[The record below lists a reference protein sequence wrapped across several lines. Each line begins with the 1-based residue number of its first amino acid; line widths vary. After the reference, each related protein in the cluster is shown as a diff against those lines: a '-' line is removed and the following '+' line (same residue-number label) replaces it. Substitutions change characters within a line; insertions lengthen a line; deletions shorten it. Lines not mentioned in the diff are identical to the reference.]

1 MSICYCR
8 FSILQIYL
16 VCYYLYCSELV
27 CCCSFIGMGVP
38 NECERA
44 ELSRFL
50 TIVKKDVNT
59 QREDAIIERC
69 RYIIEQC
76 EHAIELKREL
86 FETVRFG
93 EQRAEILDYWRPRL
107 EKIRE
112 RSKEATKGF
121 ES

>member
-8 FSILQIYL
+8 LSLLQVY
-16 VCYYLYCSELV
+16 LV
-27 CCCSFIGMGVP
+27 CCCLFCSKLNCCCSSVGMGVP
-38 NECERA
+38 NDFERA

-59 QREDAIIERC
+59 EREDAIIERC

-86 FETVRFG
+86 FQTVRFG
-93 EQRAEILDYWRPRL
+93 EQRAEILDYWITGLL
-107 EKIRE
+107 EA
-112 RSKEATKGF
+112 SVGEASTEVQKG
-121 ES
+121 